1 MLNRI
6 PKPTYALRWARQTLR
21 PSAPRFTPEEVATVL
36 KHYALTAQATPQALL
51 GGNSSNIAL
60 ETSAGRVVLKR
71 YIWPWPHAVT
81 EHAVLQRANQRN
93 LPVPRLHLNQAG
105 HTHTDVNGKTYAVFD
120 FIEGFA
126 LSNFWLWP
134 PARRKRVGQ
143 AGALLAQFHLAL
155 EGFNPPSEKTD
166 GFTPDGQRLVRD
178 LSWHLDLVERFE
190 TRTRAQAQRD
200 ELEEFLLK
208 LAMPLK
214 QQLTQ
219 VAKIYTLPVGQM
231 PRSAIHADFAPKN
244 VLFNETGVAAIL
256 DFGDA
261 CVNLRALDVGR
272 AVATFASRATS
283 EIDTHLSTVFLQ
295 AYSTQ
300 SGLTEAEVLNLP
312 NVMRWR
318 QLRNIV
324 WMIDRLWN
332 QPARTRR
339 EELLAFVAAR
349 WEENEWLKA
358 HGERLATHWRSQL
371 QPVIL
376 KQAVA

>member
-6 PKPTYALRWARQTLR
+6 PKPTYVLRRARQTLR
-21 PSAPRFTPEEVATVL
+21 PSAPHFTPEEVATVL
-36 KHYALTAQATPQALL
+36 KQYALTVRTVPQALL

-60 ETSAGRVVLKR
+60 ETNVGRVVLKR
-71 YIWPWPHAVT
+71 YIWPWPHAIT
-81 EHAVLQRANQRN
+81 EHAVLQRASQNS
-93 LPVPRLHLNQAG
+93 LPVPRLHLNQTG
-105 HTHTDVNGKTYAVFD
+105 HTYTGVNGKTYAVFD
-120 FIEGFA
+120 FVDGFA

-134 PARRKRVGQ
+134 LERMKRVGQ
-143 AGALLAQFHLAL
+143 AGALLAQFHLSMA
-155 EGFNPPSEKTD
+155 GFNPPSEKTD

-178 LSWHLDLVERFE
+178 LDWHLDLVERFE
-190 TRTRAQAQRD
+190 THTRAQTARD

-208 LAMPLK
+208 LAAPLK
-214 QQLTQ
+214 EQLAQ
-219 VAKIYTLPVGQM
+219 VARIYALPASQM

-244 VLFNETGVAAIL
+244 VLFNENGVAAIL

-261 CVNLRALDVGR
+261 CVNVRTLDVGR

-283 EIDTHLSTVFLQ
+283 EVDAGLSTVFLQ
-295 AYSTQ
+295 AYSAQ
-300 SGLTEAEVLNLP
+300 NPLTETEVLNLP

-324 WMIDRLWN
+324 WMLDRLWN

-358 HGERLATHWRSQL
+358 HGERLTAHWRAQL
-371 QPVIL
+371 HPMALLHQS
-376 KQAVA
+376 A